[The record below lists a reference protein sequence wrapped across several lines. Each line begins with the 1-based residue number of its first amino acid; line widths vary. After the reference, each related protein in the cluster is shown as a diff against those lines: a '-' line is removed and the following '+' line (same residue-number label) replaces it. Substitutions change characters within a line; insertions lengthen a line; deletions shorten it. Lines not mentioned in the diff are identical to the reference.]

1 MILKHFAIAA
11 ALATAI
17 GSAAAQTPPAQ
28 DKPNNGAVNSSS
40 ENNSNAP
47 VAGSNSFTQGQAKSR
62 IEQAGYS
69 DVSDL
74 NKDDKGVWRGTAS
87 KSGTKSDVS
96 LDFQGN
102 VNSST
107 K

>member
-1 MILKHFAIAA
+1 MSCKSFAFAIAIS
-11 ALATAI
+11 ALV
-17 GSAAAQTPPAQ
+17 GSAYAQTPAQ
-28 DKPNNGAVNSSS
+28 DKPSNGAVNTSS

-47 VAGSNSFTQGQAKSR
+47 VAGSNSFTQGQAKTR

-69 DVSDL
+69 DVSEL

-87 KSGTKSDVS
+87 KSGTKADVS

>member
-1 MILKHFAIAA
+1 MLKNFVIAA
-11 ALATAI
+11 MAATI
-17 GSAAAQTPPAQ
+17 GAAAAQTPAQ
-28 DKPNNGAVNSSS
+28 EKPNNGAVNSSS

-47 VAGSNSFTQGQAKSR
+47 VAGSNSFTQAQAKSR

-69 DVSDL
+69 EVSEL

-87 KSGTKSDVS
+87 KSGTKGDVS

>member
-1 MILKHFAIAA
+1 MIFKHFAIAA
-11 ALATAI
+11 ALATVI
-17 GSAAAQTPPAQ
+17 GSAAAQTPAH